1 MKLNESVKKTI
12 QETFQKIKAQA
23 SELWQGT
30 REGDAAYILVGTATC
45 GRASG
50 SFEVFK
56 AFKEE
61 ITKHNLNAHVIPVGC
76 MGHCYAE
83 PLVVVRKPG
92 LPSILY
98 GNVSPPAATTIVKH
112 FLGEDNFLPE
122 LMLAALEPND
132 FLPTIADLPRFAL
145 ETRTILRDFGII
157 DPENIMDYVARGGY
171 EGLSVA
177 LQRDQKTIIAQVFA
191 SGLRGLGGA
200 GFLTGKK
207 WDICFKA
214 DANEK
219 YVICNADEGDP
230 GSFSDRAVIESSPHQ
245 VLEGLIIA
253 GYAISASEGYI
264 YIRNEYPLA
273 VKRMKTAL
281 HQARDLGL
289 LGKRILGSDYN
300 LDLKVFEGS
309 GAFVCGE
316 ETGLIHSLEGKRGM
330 PRHRPPY
337 PALYG
342 LKGVPTL
349 IDNVKTLANIP
360 FIMVHS
366 AQAFA
371 ALGTEQSKGT
381 AIFSIAGKIN
391 NTGLVEVAMGTTL
404 KKLVFDICG
413 GIPKGKKFKAIQIG
427 GPSGGCLS
435 HDFLNTPID
444 FDSLKEAGA
453 MMGSGGMVVLDEDD
467 CMVDVAKYFLDF
479 TQKESCGKCTFC
491 RIGTKQMLLILQ
503 DITEGKGN
511 PEDITV
517 LLDLAE
523 AVHQGSLCGLGKTAP
538 NPILTTLKFFRDEYK
553 AHIAEKRCPAKMC
566 RKLISYYIL
575 PEKCERSC
583 EVCVGS
589 CPTEA
594 IYTAKRRIKA
604 IDQEKCVKCGAC
616 LDVCPSQYSAVVKF
630 SPADSVPPA
639 PEKLGEEK

>member
-1 MKLNESVKKTI
+1 
-12 QETFQKIKAQA
+12 
-23 SELWQGT
+23 
-30 REGDAAYILVGTATC
+30 
-45 GRASG
+45 
-50 SFEVFK
+50 
-56 AFKEE
+56 
-61 ITKHNLNAHVIPVGC
+61 
-76 MGHCYAE
+76 
-83 PLVVVRKPG
+83 
-92 LPSILY
+92 
-98 GNVSPPAATTIVKH
+98 
-112 FLGEDNFLPE
+112 
-122 LMLAALEPND
+122 MLAALEPND
-132 FLPTIADLPRFAL
+132 FLPLITDLPRFAL

-157 DPENIMDYVARGGY
+157 NPEDIMDYIARGGY

-177 LQRDQKTIIAQVFA
+177 LQRDQEAIIGQVLG

-230 GSFSDRAVIESSPHQ
+230 GSFSDRVIIESSPHQ

-253 GYAISASEGYI
+253 GYAISASEGYV
-264 YIRNEYPLA
+264 YVRNEYPLS

-281 HQARDLGL
+281 QQARDSGL
-289 LGKRILGSDYN
+289 LGKKILGSDYD
-300 LDLKVFEGS
+300 LDIKVFEGS

-337 PALYG
+337 PAVCG
-342 LKGVPTL
+342 FKDAPTL

-360 FIMVHS
+360 LIMLDG
-366 AQAFA
+366 AKAFA
-371 ALGTEQSKGT
+371 AIGTEQSKGT
-381 AIFSIAGKIN
+381 ALFSIAGKIN

-404 KKLVFDICG
+404 KELVFDICG

-435 HDFLNTPID
+435 HEFLNTPID
-444 FDSLKEAGA
+444 FDSLIKAGA

-467 CMVDVAKYFLDF
+467 CMVDVARYFLSF

-511 PEDITV
+511 PEDIEV
-517 LLDLAE
+517 LLHLAE
-523 AVHQGSLCGLGKTAP
+523 AVCQGSLCRLGKTAP
-538 NPILTTLKFFRDEYK
+538 NPILTTLRFFRDEYQ

-616 LDVCPSQYSAVVKF
+616 LDVCPPQYSAVVKF